1 MRGRNTKSGGIWM
14 SRGVR
19 WERRP
24 RRLMKRGYGDARRIE
39 LMLVGLQ
46 EEVFMD
52 RDDRSVVPVM
62 GEKKEKKDVRRK

>member
-1 MRGRNTKSGGIWM
+1 
-14 SRGVR
+14 
-19 WERRP
+19 
-24 RRLMKRGYGDARRIE
+24 MKRGYGDARRIG

-62 GEKKEKKDVRRK
+62 GEKKKKKTKGCETKVNLFGMVKMHILVWIFNAA

>member
-1 MRGRNTKSGGIWM
+1 
-14 SRGVR
+14 
-19 WERRP
+19 
-24 RRLMKRGYGDARRIE
+24 MKRGYGDARRIGS
-39 LMLVGLQ
+39 MLVGLQ

>member
-1 MRGRNTKSGGIWM
+1 
-14 SRGVR
+14 
-19 WERRP
+19 
-24 RRLMKRGYGDARRIE
+24 MKRGYGDARRIE

-62 GEKKEKKDVRRK
+62 GEKKEKKGCETKVNLFGMVKMHIDMDSNAA

>member
-1 MRGRNTKSGGIWM
+1 
-14 SRGVR
+14 
-19 WERRP
+19 
-24 RRLMKRGYGDARRIE
+24 MKRGYGDARRIG

-62 GEKKEKKDVRRK
+62 GEKKKQTNKRM

>member
-1 MRGRNTKSGGIWM
+1 
-14 SRGVR
+14 
-19 WERRP
+19 
-24 RRLMKRGYGDARRIE
+24 MKRGYGDARRIG

-62 GEKKEKKDVRRK
+62 GEKKIKDVGRVNLFGMVQMHIGMDFNAA